1 MFTITILCCR
11 VFFSHAEQHIK
22 DGWTLWTLYYG
33 PNVSWARLKP
43 PANSVAGQWKQ
54 VFSCEWESAILL
66 FNFCKDTIWRYGI
79 LFCFKSWVGACT
91 LLSQSTQG
99 ALPRKGHVPFWW
111 GFYLFLFGEQSERQ
125 TWAYRHVG
133 AAYESKLNQSLRS
146 PRDLSTWLPS
156 EWGGSHVSNPIS
168 ACNIPRSNISSR
180 GCFIEG
186 SLRE

>member
-54 VFSCEWESAILL
+54 VLSREWESTILL

-125 TWAYRHVG
+125 TWAYR
-133 AAYESKLNQSLRS
+133 
-146 PRDLSTWLPS
+146 
-156 EWGGSHVSNPIS
+156 
-168 ACNIPRSNISSR
+168 R
-180 GCFIEG
+180 GC
-186 SLRE
+186 SLWIQAESISEKPKRFKHLTPIRMRRKSCV